1 MELNIPEEILLPTV
15 RSIPLVTLQG
25 CIMSLTITKE
35 IRELVL
41 SNEYYAAPAL
51 LAWIENDLS
60 APPTLVELY
69 VLWKDDRLRPIL
81 KTLATHN
88 SQQGRF
94 LARLSRRATSSLN

>member
-1 MELNIPEEILLPTV
+1 MELSITEKILLPKV

-25 CIMSLTITKE
+25 CNMNHTLTDE

-41 SNEYYAAPAL
+41 SNEYYAAPDL

-60 APPTLVELY
+60 NPPTLVDLY
-69 VLWKDDRLRPIL
+69 VLWQDDRLRPIL
-81 KTLATHN
+81 KTLTTHD

-94 LARLSRRATSSLN
+94 LAGLCRRATRSLN